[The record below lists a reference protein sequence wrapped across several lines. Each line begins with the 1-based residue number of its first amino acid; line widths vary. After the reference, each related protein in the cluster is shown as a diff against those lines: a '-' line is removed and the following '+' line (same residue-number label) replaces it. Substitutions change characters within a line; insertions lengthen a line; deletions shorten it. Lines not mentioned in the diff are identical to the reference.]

1 MIWKPTLSMVA
12 SRLEYNLLFLLY
24 HYVPAFFIDIG
35 LLLSGSKLR
44 LMKIY
49 SKIYYHLQ
57 FIIFFMGSTWKF
69 NDTNIQKLYS
79 SMSDDDHKD
88 FPCRLTTKYEQHSLN
103 AAEGLRKYFF
113 KESDEDLPKAQR
125 KYKILRVVHVVFLFF
140 FYSSFT
146 YLLYAFLK
154 SRLRF

>member
-1 MIWKPTLSMVA
+1 MPTLSMIA
-12 SRLEYNLLFLLY
+12 SRIEYKLLFLLY

-69 NDTNIQKLYS
+69 SDENMQKMYS
-79 SMSDDDHKD
+79 SMSEDDLKD
-88 FPCRLTTKYEQHSLN
+88 FPCTLTTQYEQHSLN

-125 KYKILRVVHVVFLFF
+125 KYKILRVVHFVFLCLI
-140 FYSSFT
+140 YSSLI
-146 YLLYAFLK
+146 YLFYKFLK
-154 SRLRF
+154 NRL